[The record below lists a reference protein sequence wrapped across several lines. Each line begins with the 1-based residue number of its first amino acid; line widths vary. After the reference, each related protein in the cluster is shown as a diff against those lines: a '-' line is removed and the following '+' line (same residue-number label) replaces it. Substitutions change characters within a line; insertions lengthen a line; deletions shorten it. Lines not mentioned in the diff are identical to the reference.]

1 MQALM
6 RAIGQLMTFRIGGE
20 SMPHS
25 PRLLLVLLFAML
37 AVDALLASLI
47 QDNLN
52 TPLAIALRLAIG
64 QALLLLFLH
73 GNRRHERFVQTSI
86 ALTLVTL
93 VVTIVTS
100 PLVLQ
105 LAPLLK
111 EMVQL
116 SKASDPAAR
125 AQLQMTPVQSMIVL
139 TLAPLMVW
147 LLLLRAA
154 ILRGAVDCRW
164 PMALLMSVALLIA
177 EAVLTTSLLDLI
189 FGKPAPA

>member
-25 PRLLLVLLFAML
+25 PRLLVVLLFAML
-37 AVDALLASLI
+37 VVDASLTALI
-47 QDNLN
+47 QDDAGS
-52 TPLAIALRLAIG
+52 PFAIALRLAIG
-64 QALLLLFLH
+64 QALLFLFLH

-93 VVTIVTS
+93 VVTVVTS

-111 EMVQL
+111 EMVEV

-125 AQLQMTPVQSMIVL
+125 AQLQVTPLQSMIAF
-139 TLAPLMVW
+139 TLVPVALWM
-147 LLLLRAA
+147 LFLRAS
-154 ILRGAVDCRW
+154 ILRGAVEYRW
-164 PMALLMSVALLIA
+164 PAALVMSLALLIA
-177 EAVLTTSLLDLI
+177 ETVVTTSLLNLI
-189 FGKPAPA
+189 FGKPAT